1 MKKNKCPI
9 CGGNFEP
16 GFTTIS
22 KDNDNNLIVFRKVP
36 ALICSNCGEEYIED
50 SVLQQIEKK
59 LAKPIDKYNQVEILA
74 YS

>member
-1 MKKNKCPI
+1 MKNHKCQI

-22 KDNDNNLIVFRKVP
+22 KDNDTNLIVFRKVP
-36 ALICSNCGEEYIED
+36 ALICSNCGEEYID
-50 SVLQQIEKK
+50 DKVLTKIEKK
-59 LAKPIDKYNQVEILA
+59 LSKRKDKSEQIEILE